1 MYPNLKMQ
9 LWKSGLRQNR
19 LAKMLGVD
27 ESTLSKIIN
36 GFRKPDPAV
45 RSKIA
50 ALLRSEE
57 GWLFELGERARP
69 DDETETGKEQTS

>member
-36 GFRKPDPAV
+36 GFRKPDPVV

-50 ALLRSEE
+50 ALLRSDE
-57 GWLFELGERARP
+57 GWLFELGERARL